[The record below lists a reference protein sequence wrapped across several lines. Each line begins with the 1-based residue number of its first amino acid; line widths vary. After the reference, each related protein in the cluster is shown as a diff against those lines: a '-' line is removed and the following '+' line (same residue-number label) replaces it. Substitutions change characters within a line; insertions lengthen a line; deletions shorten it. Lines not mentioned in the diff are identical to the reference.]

1 MCNERRLKQSSS
13 SHTFFYRRPLLPLNT
28 NLFKRLLQ
36 SGGWLPRGSESSW
49 KMAGASCRPPPLTL
63 GFERETG
70 SLALQQSSVC
80 ALRGRARQEESPEE
94 MGLIQPA
101 PPLFSK
107 PASWELGTS
116 STRRR
121 QHHRL
126 RASSISPGP
135 SGVGF
140 FFFLSPFGL
149 FSASREFQFP
159 SKTKLIQIMGG
170 EGVGKKV
177 LAQLLLKEMPIN
189 SCTGACNSFR

>member
-49 KMAGASCRPPPLTL
+49 RMAGASCRPPPLTL

-80 ALRGRARQEESPEE
+80 ALRGRAREEESPEE

-116 STRRR
+116 LTRRR
-121 QHHRL
+121 QHHRR

-135 SGVGF
+135 SGFWGF
-140 FFFLSPFGL
+140 FFCPLLAYFLHQENFN
-149 FSASREFQFP
+149 FP
-159 SKTKLIQIMGG
+159 PKPS
-170 EGVGKKV
+170 
-177 LAQLLLKEMPIN
+177 
-189 SCTGACNSFR
+189 